1 MSVVIGPMVPVAGR
15 SGRGARPRIGYD
27 RPVAGRSE
35 HDAEAVLI
43 LPPRRPLG
51 DEVRGKLCDDLA
63 RCADV
68 AFAHLADVTVG
79 GDGPPEP
86 ALFVWLRPEAVRSV
100 RSALNLVSEAVSR
113 SLPDDR
119 YLDVVILN
127 SAPELLDAIE
137 AAGELVVENDAQE
150 RQRARD
156 AASDL
161 EGYAPLPPRRR
172 WWWPF

>member
-1 MSVVIGPMVPVAGR
+1 MVSVAGR
-15 SGRGARPRIGYD
+15 PGRGGRARIGYD
-27 RPVAGRSE
+27 RRVADRSE
-35 HDAEAVLI
+35 HDAEVVHI

-51 DEVRGKLCDDLA
+51 DDVLSKLCDDLA
-63 RCADV
+63 RCSDV

-79 GDGPPEP
+79 GGGPPEP
-86 ALFVWLRPEAVRSV
+86 ALFVWLRSEAVRSV

-127 SAPELLDAIE
+127 SAPELLEAIE
-137 AAGELVVENDAQE
+137 ANGELVVENDAQE
-150 RQRARD
+150 RQRARN

>member
-1 MSVVIGPMVPVAGR
+1 M
-15 SGRGARPRIGYD
+15 GYD
-27 RPVAGRSE
+27 RRVSGRFE
-35 HDAEAVLI
+35 PDAEAVHI
-43 LPPRRPLG
+43 LSPQRPLEE
-51 DEVRGKLCDDLA
+51 EVRDKLRDDLA
-63 RCADV
+63 SCPDV
-68 AFAHLADVTVG
+68 AFAHLADVAVG
-79 GDGPPEP
+79 GGSAPEP
-86 ALFVWLRPEAVRSV
+86 ALFVWLRADALRSV
-100 RSALNLVSEAVSR
+100 RSALNLVAEAVSR

-137 AAGELVVENDAQE
+137 ANGELVVENDAQE
-150 RQRARD
+150 RLRARE

>member
-1 MSVVIGPMVPVAGR
+1 VAGDTD
-15 SGRGARPRIGYD
+15 SAR
-27 RPVAGRSE
+27 
-35 HDAEAVLI
+35 EAVRI
-43 LPPRRPLG
+43 LRPGRPLG
-51 DEVRGKLCDDLA
+51 AAVEERLRSDLMQ
-63 RCADV
+63 CPDV
-68 AFAHLADVTVG
+68 AFAHLADVLVAADAG
-79 GDGPPEP
+79 APEP
-86 ALFVWLRPEAVRSV
+86 ALFVWLRPEGLRSV

-127 SAPELLDAIE
+127 SAPELLEAVEAHGVLIAEPDA
-137 AAGELVVENDAQE
+137 AE

-156 AASDL
+156 AARDL